1 MALNFQQTKNLLHDF
16 HFQDL
21 FIEQLGWDK
30 PTQVKPFPLKIE
42 NQTYESKRIAE
53 ICGVAIFEVK
63 AINGEIP
70 SSKIRDAI
78 HKEITSLVAE
88 NLLIFVDNKRIR
100 SLWYWVK
107 REENKSY
114 IRDHLYVKGQS
125 GDLFLSKLAS
135 LVFDLTEFEDDTLF
149 VVEIAHRLKETFDVE
164 RVTKKFYKEFQEQH
178 KEFLGYVK
186 GIDNQTDKRWYT
198 SVILN
203 RLMFVYF
210 LQRKGFIDNRDTN
223 YLQNKLENSKQ
234 RGENIFYQEFLQ
246 ALFFE
251 SFAKP
256 ETDRYKAIESIVGK
270 IKYLNGGLEKKIPSK
285 Q

>member
-1 MALNFQQTKNLLHDF
+1 MALNFQQTKNLLYNF
-16 HFQDL
+16 QFQDL

-30 PTQVKPFPLKIE
+30 PSRVKPFPLEIE

-53 ICGVAIFEVK
+53 ICGVAVFEVK
-63 AINGEIP
+63 ATNGEIP

-78 HKEITSLVAE
+78 HKEVTNLVAE

-114 IRDHLYVKGQS
+114 IRDHLYVKGQP

-135 LVFDLTEFEDDTLF
+135 LVFDLTELEDDTLF
-149 VVEIAHRLKETFDVE
+149 VVEIAHRLKEAFDVE

-203 RLMFVYF
+203 RLMFV
-210 LQRKGFIDNRDTN
+210 
-223 YLQNKLENSKQ
+223 
-234 RGENIFYQEFLQ
+234 
-246 ALFFE
+246 
-251 SFAKP
+251 
-256 ETDRYKAIESIVGK
+256 
-270 IKYLNGGLEKKIPSK
+270 
-285 Q
+285 